1 MAQFVLTGLTQQFYV
16 EPGDTSVRRG
26 RDVVL
31 HCSVVNLQGTL
42 QWLKNGFGLGTGP
55 HFDGYPRYRIVQQL
69 PANGIASQ
77 QSSLYITEANSH
89 CHAIHDKTLL
99 SVSRPLRRCELDSR
113 QLKTVVVRKFEVR
126 TRSVQS
132 SNSHRH
138 TRHDTDRT
146 VLSCLVWRCELSRPD
161 RPTSAFSVGVCRAA
175 QTLPVRPLDALRR
188 TTHLSGGR
196 ADSVHTA

>member
-55 HFDGYPRYRIVQQL
+55 LFDGYPRYRIVQQL

-77 QSSLYITEANSH
+77 QSSLYIIEANSH
-89 CHAIHDKTLL
+89 RHDRHDKTVFGFGGVNWIPDNSRL
-99 SVSRPLRRCELDSR
+99 SWSENLKSERVQCNRPI
-113 QLKTVVVRKFEVR
+113 
-126 TRSVQS
+126 
-132 SNSHRH
+132 H
-138 TRHDTDRT
+138 TGTPDTT
-146 VLSCLVWRCELSRPD
+146 QTGPSCRVWRG
-161 RPTSAFSVGVCRAA
+161 GVN
-175 QTLPVRPLDALRR
+175 
-188 TTHLSGGR
+188 
-196 ADSVHTA
+196 